1 MRFSSLPVRGA
12 WIEISQRVHQAV
24 RQPSLPVRGA
34 WIEINSPAVTLTES
48 TRRSPCGERGLKL
61 LCGAVGGNRHK
72 SLPVRGAWIEIF
84 RACWAARTTPSLP
97 VRGAWIEIFSPA
109 SRASP
114 RPGRS
119 PCGERGLKFLRN
131 LQIRGIL
138 ASLPVRGAWIEIRCR
153 FSARYWRSRR
163 SPCGERGLK
172 YFLRVCAYRH
182 VSVAP
187 RAGSVD

>member
-97 VRGAWIEIFSPA
+97 VRGAWIEMI
-109 SRASP
+109 SRLLGCANDT
-114 RPGRS
+114 
-119 PCGERGLKFLRN
+119 L
-131 LQIRGIL
+131 
-138 ASLPVRGAWIEIRCR
+138 SLPVRGAWIEILMLATC
-153 FSARYWRSRR
+153 FLLLSRR

-172 YFLRVCAYRH
+172 FSALQAEQARAL
-182 VSVAP
+182 VAP